1 MTTATKGPG
10 EGEGEGGGGITDQQ
24 AEEEKMAA
32 SKVIQKRHSKDTKD
46 GRMGR

>member
-10 EGEGEGGGGITDQQ
+10 EGEGEGITDQQ

-32 SKVIQKRHSKDTKD
+32 SKVIQKRHSNDTQD
-46 GRMGR
+46 GQVKGQL